1 MACKRDD
8 WRGFWLIPPRVPFSK
23 HQDRLFGRWGCALEV
38 DVGGWRRMSCK
49 EEIEEKSGAAGEERA
64 LQGVC
69 GESGDRGRGED
80 GKRSDGGRRN

>member
-1 MACKRDD
+1 MN
-8 WRGFWLIPPRVPFSK
+8 
-23 HQDRLFGRWGCALEV
+23 
-38 DVGGWRRMSCK
+38 CK